1 METVGERELLERRL
15 REAEGELD
23 AMAQELLDRYE
34 ELTVL
39 YDLTAALGGVFD
51 VAAQCDVAADRA
63 TRAVRARS
71 CEVLLDRAP
80 APGPPVL
87 STDAGATLTVPVE
100 GAGADGRQEVLGA
113 LVLVGD
119 AFDAGHVKLATA
131 VGRQLGT
138 ALQTARMVTSLKE
151 AAGLEHELGLA
162 ADIQRSLLPASPPVV
177 KGTDLAGLCRPAS
190 RVGGDYFDFV
200 VDHTG
205 ALSVVIADVTG
216 HSVGSAL
223 MMAMARSLLR
233 RDLTAGRGPAEVLAA
248 ANRALFDDLVGAGL
262 FITAFATRYDPA
274 RRSLRFT
281 NGAHNP
287 GLLCR
292 VDAPTVELLDSDGMA
307 IGMLEDPP
315 YGTGSVVLEPGDL
328 VVLHTD
334 GITEAR
340 NGGGELFG
348 EERLY
353 AVVRRLAGRP
363 AAEVVAGIDAAVQA
377 HAAGEPQQDDVT
389 VVALAVIE

>member
-1 METVGERELLERRL
+1 VDGEELRRRL
-15 REAEGELD
+15 QSAEAELD

-51 VAAQCDVAADRA
+51 VDAQCTVAAERA
-63 TRAVRARS
+63 TRAVRATS
-71 CEVLLDRAP
+71 CEVFLDRVP
-80 APGPPVL
+80 SPGSPVV
-87 STDAGATLTVPVE
+87 AHGEGATLTVPIE
-100 GAGADGRQEVLGA
+100 GAGADQRHEVLGV
-113 LVLVGD
+113 LVLHG
-119 AFDAGHVKLATA
+119 ASFDTGHVKLATA
-131 VGRQLGT
+131 IGRQLGN
-138 ALQTARMVTSLKE
+138 ALQAARMVASLQE
-151 AAGLEHELGLA
+151 AASLEHELGLA
-162 ADIQRSLLPASPPVV
+162 ADIQRSLLPTRPPVV
-177 KGTDLAGLCRPAS
+177 KGVDLAGLCRPAS

-200 VDHTG
+200 IDHTG
-205 ALSVVIADVTG
+205 ALSIVIADVTG

-262 FITAFATRYDPA
+262 FITAFATRYDPV
-274 RRSLRFT
+274 RRTLRFT

-287 GLLCR
+287 ALLCR
-292 VDAPTVELLDSDGMA
+292 ADAPTVELLDSDGMA

-315 YGTGSVVLEPGDL
+315 YGTGSVILEPGDL

-334 GITEAR
+334 GVTECR
-340 NGGGELFG
+340 NGNGDLFG

-353 AVVRRLAGRP
+353 GVVRRLAGAS
-363 AAEVVAGIDAAVQA
+363 AAEVVAGIDAAVDA

-389 VVALAVIE
+389 VVALAVT

>member
-1 METVGERELLERRL
+1 VDGEELRRRL
-15 REAEGELD
+15 QSAEAELD

-51 VAAQCDVAADRA
+51 VDAQCAVAAERA
-63 TRAVRARS
+63 TRAVHAS
-71 CEVLLDRAP
+71 TCEVVLDRAP
-80 APGPPVL
+80 SPGAPVV
-87 STDAGATLTVPVE
+87 TNAEGATLTVPIE
-100 GAGADGRQEVLGA
+100 GIGPDQRPEVLGA
-113 LVLVGD
+113 LVLRGD
-119 AFDAGHVKLATA
+119 AFDTGHVKLATA
-131 VGRQLGT
+131 VGRQLGN
-138 ALQTARMVTSLKE
+138 ALQAARMVASLQE

-162 ADIQRSLLPASPPVV
+162 ADIQRSLLPARPPVV
-177 KGTDLAGLCRPAS
+177 KGVDLAGLCRPAS

-223 MMAMARSLLR
+223 MMAMARSLVR

-248 ANRALFDDLVGAGL
+248 ANRALFDDLAGAGL

-274 RRSLRFT
+274 RRTLRYT

-287 GLLCR
+287 GLVAR
-292 VDAPTVELLDSDGMA
+292 ADAASVERLDTDGMA
-307 IGMLEDPP
+307 IGVLEDPP
-315 YGTGSVVLEPGDL
+315 YGTGSIGLEPGDL

-334 GITEAR
+334 GITECSDPA
-340 NGGGELFG
+340 GELFG
-348 EERLY
+348 DDRLHDVLRE
-353 AVVRRLAGRP
+353 VVGSSAG
-363 AAEVVAGIDAAVQA
+363 EVVAAIDAAVEA

-389 VVALAVIE
+389 VVALVVT